1 MMRRFAW
8 IGLLAAL
15 LLWSGTALAQEVKLA
30 FVDFQRIQV
39 EYADFQAAQTEFDKD
54 VEEWKQELATLEEE
68 IIQSESEYEKQ
79 KLLLSE
85 EKRAERES
93 GIASKKLEYQQ
104 LSTSILGPGGRADA
118 RQKALLEGILKKV
131 NDALALVASKENYS
145 VIFEKAALAY
155 AQEKLDVTDKVLQE
169 LERMQ

>member
-1 MMRRFAW
+1 MRKYTWMLVVAC
-8 IGLLAAL
+8 LCLAGSAY
-15 LLWSGTALAQEVKLA
+15 GQDVKLA
-30 FVDFQRIQV
+30 FVDFQRIQA
-39 EYADFQAAQTEFDKD
+39 EYPDFQLAQAEFDKD
-54 VEEWKQELATLEEE
+54 VEEWKTELSQLEQDILTEQGE
-68 IIQSESEYEKQ
+68 FEKQ

-85 EKRAERES
+85 EKRAERETA
-93 GIASKKLEYQQ
+93 INDKRYQYQQ

-118 RQKALLEGILKKV
+118 RQKALLEGVLQKV
-131 NDALALVASKENYS
+131 NDAMALVASKDNYS

>member
-1 MMRRFAW
+1 MKKWIMAAFVAGALWVTPAFAQD
-8 IGLLAAL
+8 LK
-15 LLWSGTALAQEVKLA
+15 VA
-30 FVDFQRIQV
+30 FVDFQRIQGQ
-39 EYADFQAAQTEFDKD
+39 YPDFLRAQEEFDKD
-54 VEEWKQELATLEEE
+54 VETWKKELAALEEE
-68 IIQSESEYEKQ
+68 IVNAENEYEKQ

-85 EKRAERES
+85 EKRAEREKV
-93 GIASKKLEYQQ
+93 ITDKKIQYQQ
-104 LSTSILGPGGRADA
+104 LSTSILGPGGRADS

-131 NDALALVASKENYS
+131 NDAMALVASKENYA